1 MNKPITLSSK
11 LWAYHTARM
20 IRAADMIL
28 TSDSSQ
34 GLLFLVDLIDHV
46 KEKTQSRMSETLG
59 WVLLIQAN
67 KKHLYSCICVRLIHT
82 GS

>member
-1 MNKPITLSSK
+1 MLLAHMNKPITLSRK

-34 GLLFLVDLIDHV
+34 GLLFLVDLIDHI
-46 KEKTQSRMSETLG
+46 KEKTQTR
-59 WVLLIQAN
+59 
-67 KKHLYSCICVRLIHT
+67 ICQKLW
-82 GS
+82 GGFF